1 MRPFD
6 YEFVDDGDRETLFV
20 KITFEDT
27 GEEFAF
33 DAPDDTDAAAE
44 LLDELLA
51 PEFEDSRI
59 TTGRGGNNTWCF
71 YVIDRKSRR
80 VKTFEFDEED
90 FSCVA
95 QIFNAV
101 NQPPVTDAE

>member
-33 DAPDDTDAAAE
+33 DAPDDTDAAEE
-44 LLDELLA
+44 LLDELLN
-51 PEFEDSRI
+51 PEFEDFRI
-59 TTGRGGNNTWCF
+59 TTGRGNNVWSF
-71 YVIDRKSRR
+71 YIIDRKSRR

-95 QIFNAV
+95 QIVDAV
-101 NQPPVTDAE
+101 NKPPVTDAE